1 MAVIENLRAGALHL
15 SSADFARRVEY
26 VGTLFPIVAER
37 RNQPAGSLS
46 GGEQQMVCIARSL
59 MGSPRVLLL
68 DEPSLGLAPKMVAR
82 IFDLI
87 ASIRAA
93 GVAVLLVEQNA
104 GWRCEPPTTPMC
116 STRDGSHSRARR
128 TNLPATS
135 AWSPPT
141 WADEGSR
148 RLDAQ
153 SKENEMTTTLAG
165 KIAVVTG
172 ASKGIGKH
180 TALRLAALGATV
192 VVHYRGSKAAAEE
205 VVRQIEGDGGSAF
218 LLQSDL
224 SDPAAPKQFYER
236 LDPELQRRFGS
247 NRFDILVNNAGAGTR
262 AVIEDVSEEAL
273 DETLQ
278 VDLKAPFFLIKYAS
292 SRLRDGGRIVN
303 VSSMGTRVAYPE
315 MAAYSPAKAG
325 LEALTLLLAPHF
337 GPRGITV
344 NAVLPGRQRPT

>member
-1 MAVIENLRAGALHL
+1 
-15 SSADFARRVEY
+15 
-26 VGTLFPIVAER
+26 
-37 RNQPAGSLS
+37 
-46 GGEQQMVCIARSL
+46 
-59 MGSPRVLLL
+59 
-68 DEPSLGLAPKMVAR
+68 
-82 IFDLI
+82 
-87 ASIRAA
+87 
-93 GVAVLLVEQNA
+93 
-104 GWRCEPPTTPMC
+104 
-116 STRDGSHSRARR
+116 
-128 TNLPATS
+128 
-135 AWSPPT
+135 
-141 WADEGSR
+141 
-148 RLDAQ
+148 
-153 SKENEMTTTLAG
+153 MTGTLAG

-180 TALRLAALGATV
+180 TALRLAALGAMV

-344 NAVLPGRQRPT
+344 NAVLPGATATDMNPAAQDPVRSVQLAQTIALKRVGQPEDIADIIAFLVSDAARWVTGQRIDASGGQRI